1 MSALIHPL
9 SVEPG
14 SIQERNQACLGLR
27 PVYKSLLDQI
37 CTNMIVVDL
46 VRLEFGMV
54 FASVF
59 QHFNDGDDGG
69 FEQLGSWLAFR
80 LLSHLA

>member
-1 MSALIHPL
+1 
-9 SVEPG
+9 
-14 SIQERNQACLGLR
+14 
-27 PVYKSLLDQI
+27 
-37 CTNMIVVDL
+37 MIVVDL

-59 QHFNDGDDGG
+59 QHFNDGDDGE
-69 FEQLGSWLAFR
+69 FEQLGFWLAFR